1 MNLTLAYSTC
11 PNDTFIFD
19 ALANGKIDT
28 EGIDF
33 EISLADIDVL
43 NKNAVA
49 ANPPDI
55 TKISS
60 NAYGIDIWKNYVI
73 LDSGS
78 ALGRNNGPLLVAKE
92 AFPLSEMDSKKILI
106 PGVNTTA
113 NLLFTTFFPNA
124 KDKTPLLFS
133 KIEGEVISGHYDAG
147 LLIHEGRFTYQSKGL
162 VKIADMGELWEQ
174 KFGMPI
180 PLGSIIAKRSL
191 PQDVI
196 AKVDRIIRRSVQY
209 SLDNPE
215 SPMPYIRDNAREMD
229 DTVMRSHIALY
240 VNNFSVSLGEEGRA
254 AITFLY
260 QKAFENGLYKELPEG
275 IFAECS
281 LQKKL
286 NISAFNICT

>member
-1 MNLTLAYSTC
+1 MKLTLAYSTC

-174 KFGMPI
+174 NFGMPI
-180 PLGSIIAKRSL
+180 SLGSIIAKRSL
-191 PQDVI
+191 PQDI
-196 AKVDRIIRRSVQY
+196 ITKVDRIIRRSVQY

-229 DTVMRSHIALY
+229 DTVMRNHIALY

-275 IFAECS
+275 IFA
-281 LQKKL
+281 
-286 NISAFNICT
+286 

>member
-1 MNLTLAYSTC
+1 MKLTLAYSTC

-43 NKNAVA
+43 NKNAVS

-60 NAYGIDIWKNYVI
+60 NAYGIDIWKDYVI

-92 AFPLSEMDSKKILI
+92 AFPLTEINQKRILI

-124 KDKTPLLFS
+124 KDKTPMLFS
-133 KIEGEVISGHYDAG
+133 EIEKEVINRHYDAG
-147 LLIHEGRFTYQSKGL
+147 LLIHEGRFTYQNKGL
-162 VKIADMGELWEQ
+162 VKLADMGELWEK
-174 KFGMPI
+174 KFNMPI
-180 PLGSIIAKRSL
+180 PLGSIIARRTLS
-191 PQDVI
+191 PDII

-209 SLDNPE
+209 SLNNPE

-240 VNNFSVSLGEEGRA
+240 VNNFSVSLGKEGRQ
-254 AITFLY
+254 AIEFLY
-260 QKAFENGLYKELPEG
+260 KKAFENGLYKELPNG
-275 IFAECS
+275 MF
-281 LQKKL
+281 LG
-286 NISAFNICT
+286 

>member
-1 MNLTLAYSTC
+1 MKLTLAYSTC

-43 NKNAVA
+43 NKNAVS

-60 NAYGIDIWKNYVI
+60 NAYGIDIWKDYVI

-92 AFPLSEMDSKKILI
+92 AFPLTEINQKRILI

-124 KDKTPLLFS
+124 KDKTPMLFS
-133 KIEGEVISGHYDAG
+133 EIEKEVINRHYDAG

-162 VKIADMGELWEQ
+162 VKLADMGELWEK
-174 KFGMPI
+174 KFNMPI
-180 PLGSIIAKRSL
+180 PLGSIIARRTLS
-191 PQDVI
+191 PDII

-209 SLDNPE
+209 SLNNPE

-240 VNNFSVSLGEEGRA
+240 VNNFSVSLGKEGRQ
-254 AITFLY
+254 AIEFLY
-260 QKAFENGLYKELPEG
+260 KKAFENGLYKELPNG
-275 IFAECS
+275 MF
-281 LQKKL
+281 LG
-286 NISAFNICT
+286 

>member
-1 MNLTLAYSTC
+1 MKLTLAYSTC

-49 ANPPDI
+49 ANAPDV

-209 SLDNPE
+209 SLNNPE

-275 IFAECS
+275 IFA
-281 LQKKL
+281 
-286 NISAFNICT
+286 

>member
-1 MNLTLAYSTC
+1 MKLTLAYSTC

-33 EISLADIDVL
+33 DISLADIDVL

-174 KFGMPI
+174 NFGMPI

-191 PQDVI
+191 PQDI
-196 AKVDRIIRRSVQY
+196 ITKVDRIIRRSVQY
-209 SLDNPE
+209 SLNNPE

-275 IFAECS
+275 IFAE
-281 LQKKL
+281 
-286 NISAFNICT
+286 

>member
-1 MNLTLAYSTC
+1 MKLTLAYSTC

-43 NKNAVA
+43 NKNAVS

-60 NAYGIDIWKNYVI
+60 NAYGIDIWKDYVI

-92 AFPLSEMDSKKILI
+92 AFPLTEINQKRILI
-106 PGVNTTA
+106 PGINTTA

-124 KDKTPLLFS
+124 KDKTPMLFS
-133 KIEGEVISGHYDAG
+133 EIEKEVINRHYDAG

-162 VKIADMGELWEQ
+162 VKLADMGELWEK
-174 KFGMPI
+174 KFNMPI
-180 PLGSIIAKRSL
+180 PLGSIIARRTLS
-191 PQDVI
+191 PDII

-209 SLDNPE
+209 SLNNPE

-240 VNNFSVSLGEEGRA
+240 VNNFSVSLGKEGRQ
-254 AITFLY
+254 AIEFLY
-260 QKAFENGLYKELPEG
+260 KKAFENGLYKELPKG
-275 IFAECS
+275 MF
-281 LQKKL
+281 LG
-286 NISAFNICT
+286 

>member
-1 MNLTLAYSTC
+1 MKLTLAYSTC

-43 NKNAVA
+43 NKNAVS

-60 NAYGIDIWKNYVI
+60 NAYGIDIWKDYVI

-92 AFPLSEMDSKKILI
+92 AFPLTEINQKRILI
-106 PGVNTTA
+106 PGINTTA

-124 KDKTPLLFS
+124 KDKTPMLFS
-133 KIEGEVISGHYDAG
+133 EIEKEVINRHYDAG

-162 VKIADMGELWEQ
+162 VKLADMGELWEK
-174 KFGMPI
+174 KFNMPI
-180 PLGSIIAKRSL
+180 PLGSIIARRTLS
-191 PQDVI
+191 PDII

-209 SLDNPE
+209 SLNNPE

-240 VNNFSVSLGEEGRA
+240 VNNFSVSLGKEGRQ
-254 AITFLY
+254 AIEFLY
-260 QKAFENGLYKELPEG
+260 QKAFENGLYKELPNG
-275 IFAECS
+275 MF
-281 LQKKL
+281 LG
-286 NISAFNICT
+286 

>member
-1 MNLTLAYSTC
+1 MKLTLAYSTC

-43 NKNAVA
+43 NKNAVS

-60 NAYGIDIWKNYVI
+60 NAYGIDIWKDYVI

-92 AFPLSEMDSKKILI
+92 AFPLTEINQKRILI

-124 KDKTPLLFS
+124 KDKTPMLFS
-133 KIEGEVISGHYDAG
+133 EIEKEVINRHYDAG
-147 LLIHEGRFTYQSKGL
+147 LLIHEGRFTYKSKGL
-162 VKIADMGELWEQ
+162 VKLADMGELWEK
-174 KFGMPI
+174 KFNMPI
-180 PLGSIIAKRSL
+180 PLGSIIARRTLS
-191 PQDVI
+191 PDII

-209 SLDNPE
+209 SLNNPE

-240 VNNFSVSLGEEGRA
+240 VNNFSVSLGTEGRQ
-254 AITFLY
+254 AIEFLY
-260 QKAFENGLYKELPEG
+260 KKAYENGLYKELPEG
-275 IFAECS
+275 MF
-281 LQKKL
+281 LG
-286 NISAFNICT
+286 

>member
-1 MNLTLAYSTC
+1 MKLTLAYSTC

-43 NKNAVA
+43 NKNAVS

-60 NAYGIDIWKNYVI
+60 NAYGIDIWKDYVI

-78 ALGRNNGPLLVAKE
+78 ALGRNNGPLLVAKNE
-92 AFPLSEMDSKKILI
+92 FPLEEMDSKRILI

-113 NLLFTTFFPNA
+113 NLLFTTFFPKA
-124 KDKTPLLFS
+124 KEKTPLLFS

-147 LLIHEGRFTYQSKGL
+147 LLIHEGRFTYKSKGL

-174 KFGMPI
+174 RFGMPI
-180 PLGSIIAKRSL
+180 PLGSIIVKRSL

-209 SLDNPE
+209 SLNNPE

-229 DTVMRSHIALY
+229 DEVMRSHIALY
-240 VNNFSVSLGEEGRA
+240 VNNFSVSLGTEGRN

-275 IFAECS
+275 IFG
-281 LQKKL
+281 
-286 NISAFNICT
+286 

>member
-1 MNLTLAYSTC
+1 MKLTLAYSTC

-43 NKNAVA
+43 NKNAVS

-60 NAYGIDIWKNYVI
+60 NAYGIDIWKDYVI

-78 ALGRNNGPLLVAKE
+78 ALGRNNGPLLVAKNE
-92 AFPLSEMDSKKILI
+92 FPLEEMDSKRILI

-113 NLLFTTFFPNA
+113 NLLFTTFFPYA
-124 KDKTPLLFS
+124 KEKTPLLFS

-147 LLIHEGRFTYQSKGL
+147 LLIHEGRFTYKSKGL

-174 KFGMPI
+174 RFGMPI

-196 AKVDRIIRRSVQY
+196 AKVDRIIRRSVEY
-209 SLDNPE
+209 SFAHPE

-229 DTVMRSHIALY
+229 DEVMRSHIALY
-240 VNNFSVSLGEEGRA
+240 VNNFSVSLGKEGRQ
-254 AITFLY
+254 AIEFLY
-260 QKAFENGLYKELPEG
+260 KKAFENGLYKELPNG
-275 IFAECS
+275 MF
-281 LQKKL
+281 LG
-286 NISAFNICT
+286 

>member
-1 MNLTLAYSTC
+1 MKLTLAYSTC

-60 NAYGIDIWKNYVI
+60 NAYGIDIWKNYVT
-73 LDSGS
+73 LNSGS
-78 ALGRNNGPLLVAKE
+78 ALGRNNGPLLVAKND
-92 AFPLSEMDSKKILI
+92 FPLTEMDSKRILI

-147 LLIHEGRFTYQSKGL
+147 LLIHEGRFTYKSKGL

-174 KFGMPI
+174 RFGMPI

-191 PQDVI
+191 SKEVI
-196 AKVDRIIRRSVQY
+196 QKVDRIIRRSVEY
-209 SLDNPE
+209 SFAHPE

-229 DTVMRSHIALY
+229 DEVMRSHIALY
-240 VNNFSVSLGEEGRA
+240 VNNFSINLGEEGRN
-254 AITFLY
+254 AIRFLY
-260 QKAFENGLYKELPEG
+260 QKAYENGLYKEMPVE
-275 IFAECS
+275 IFVE
-281 LQKKL
+281 
-286 NISAFNICT
+286 

>member
-1 MNLTLAYSTC
+1 MKLTLAYSTC

-43 NKNAVA
+43 NKNAVS

-60 NAYGIDIWKNYVI
+60 NAYGIDIWKDYVI

-92 AFPLSEMDSKKILI
+92 AFPLTEINQKRILI

-124 KDKTPLLFS
+124 KDKTPMLFS
-133 KIEGEVISGHYDAG
+133 EIEKEVINRHYDAG
-147 LLIHEGRFTYQSKGL
+147 LLIHEGRFTYKSKGL
-162 VKIADMGELWEQ
+162 VKLADMGELWEK
-174 KFGMPI
+174 KFNMPI
-180 PLGSIIAKRSL
+180 PLGSIIARRTLS
-191 PQDVI
+191 PDII

-209 SLDNPE
+209 SLNNPE

-240 VNNFSVSLGEEGRA
+240 VNNFSVSLGKEGRQ
-254 AITFLY
+254 AIEFLY
-260 QKAFENGLYKELPEG
+260 KKAFENGLYKELPNG
-275 IFAECS
+275 MF
-281 LQKKL
+281 LG
-286 NISAFNICT
+286 

>member
-1 MNLTLAYSTC
+1 MKLTLAYSTC

-92 AFPLSEMDSKKILI
+92 AFPLTEINQKRILI
-106 PGVNTTA
+106 PGINTTA

-162 VKIADMGELWEQ
+162 VKIADMGELWE
-174 KFGMPI
+174 KNFGMPI

-191 PQDVI
+191 PQDI
-196 AKVDRIIRRSVQY
+196 ITKVDRIIRRSVLY

-229 DTVMRSHIALY
+229 DAVMRSHIALY
-240 VNNFSVSLGEEGRA
+240 VNNFSVSLGKEGRQ
-254 AITFLY
+254 AIEFLY
-260 QKAFENGLYKELPEG
+260 KKAFENGLYKELPEG
-275 IFAECS
+275 IFA
-281 LQKKL
+281 
-286 NISAFNICT
+286 

>member
-1 MNLTLAYSTC
+1 MKLTLAYSTC

-19 ALANGKIDT
+19 ALAHGKIDT

-43 NKNAVA
+43 NKNAVS

-60 NAYGIDIWKNYVI
+60 NAYGIDIWKDYVI

-78 ALGRNNGPLLVAKE
+78 ALGRNNGPLLVAKNE
-92 AFPLSEMDSKKILI
+92 FPLEEMDSKRILI

-147 LLIHEGRFTYQSKGL
+147 LLIHEGRFTYKSKGL

-174 KFGMPI
+174 RFGMPI
-180 PLGSIIAKRSL
+180 PLGSIIAKRNAHSARFDNSQTLIASGCYSQSRPHYPPQCGVFVCPSRIANALHPRQRPRNGRRGNAQPHCPLCQQLFGFARHRRTQRHHIPLSKSL
-191 PQDVI
+191 
-196 AKVDRIIRRSVQY
+196 
-209 SLDNPE
+209 
-215 SPMPYIRDNAREMD
+215 
-229 DTVMRSHIALY
+229 
-240 VNNFSVSLGEEGRA
+240 
-254 AITFLY
+254 
-260 QKAFENGLYKELPEG
+260 
-275 IFAECS
+275 
-281 LQKKL
+281 
-286 NISAFNICT
+286 

>member
-1 MNLTLAYSTC
+1 MKLTLAYSTC

-43 NKNAVA
+43 NKNAVS

-60 NAYGIDIWKNYVI
+60 NAYGIDIWKDYVI
-73 LDSGS
+73 FDSGS

-92 AFPLSEMDSKKILI
+92 AFPLSEINQKRILI
-106 PGVNTTA
+106 PGINTTA

-124 KDKTPLLFS
+124 KDKTPMLFS
-133 KIEGEVISGHYDAG
+133 EIEKEVINRHYDAG

-162 VKIADMGELWEQ
+162 VKLADMGELWE
-174 KFGMPI
+174 KNFNMPI
-180 PLGSIIAKRSL
+180 PLGSIIARRTLS
-191 PQDVI
+191 PDII

-209 SLDNPE
+209 SLNNPE

-240 VNNFSVSLGEEGRA
+240 VNNFSVSLGKEGRQ
-254 AITFLY
+254 AIEFLY
-260 QKAFENGLYKELPEG
+260 KKAFENGLYKELPKG
-275 IFAECS
+275 MF
-281 LQKKL
+281 LG
-286 NISAFNICT
+286 

>member
-1 MNLTLAYSTC
+1 MKLTLAYSTC

-33 EISLADIDVL
+33 EILLADIDVL
-43 NKNAVA
+43 NKNAVS

-73 LDSGS
+73 LNSGS

-92 AFPLSEMDSKKILI
+92 AFSLSEMDSKRILI

-191 PQDVI
+191 PQDI
-196 AKVDRIIRRSVQY
+196 ITKVDRIIRRSVQY
-209 SLDNPE
+209 SLNNPE

-229 DTVMRSHIALY
+229 DDVMRSHIALY

-275 IFAECS
+275 IFA
-281 LQKKL
+281 
-286 NISAFNICT
+286 

>member
-1 MNLTLAYSTC
+1 MKLTLAYSTC

-60 NAYGIDIWKNYVI
+60 NAYGIDIWKNYVT
-73 LDSGS
+73 LNSGS
-78 ALGRNNGPLLVAKE
+78 ALGRNNGPLLVAKND
-92 AFPLSEMDSKKILI
+92 FPLTEMDSKRILI

-147 LLIHEGRFTYQSKGL
+147 LLIHEGRFTYKSKGL

-174 KFGMPI
+174 RFGMPI

-191 PQDVI
+191 SKEVI
-196 AKVDRIIRRSVQY
+196 QKVDRIIRRSVEY
-209 SLDNPE
+209 SFAHPE

-229 DTVMRSHIALY
+229 DEVMRSHIALY
-240 VNNFSVSLGEEGRA
+240 VNNFSIDLGEEGRN
-254 AITFLY
+254 AIRFLY
-260 QKAFENGLYKELPEG
+260 QKAYENGLYKEMPVE
-275 IFAECS
+275 IFVE
-281 LQKKL
+281 
-286 NISAFNICT
+286 

>member
-1 MNLTLAYSTC
+1 MKLTLAYSTC

-43 NKNAVA
+43 NKNAVS

-60 NAYGIDIWKNYVI
+60 NAYGIDIWKDYVI
-73 LDSGS
+73 LDSGL
-78 ALGRNNGPLLVAKE
+78 ALGRNNGPLLVAKNE
-92 AFPLSEMDSKKILI
+92 FPLEEMDSKRILI

-147 LLIHEGRFTYQSKGL
+147 LLIHEGRFTYKSKGL

-174 KFGMPI
+174 RFGMPI

-196 AKVDRIIRRSVQY
+196 ARVDRIIRRSVEY
-209 SLDNPE
+209 SFAHPE

-229 DTVMRSHIALY
+229 DEVMRSHIALY
-240 VNNFSVSLGEEGRA
+240 VNNFSVSLGKEGRN

-275 IFAECS
+275 MF
-281 LQKKL
+281 LG
-286 NISAFNICT
+286 

>member
-1 MNLTLAYSTC
+1 MKLTLAYSTC

-49 ANPPDI
+49 ANAPDI

-92 AFPLSEMDSKKILI
+92 AFPLSEMDSKRILI

-229 DTVMRSHIALY
+229 DDVMRSHIALY

-275 IFAECS
+275 IFG
-281 LQKKL
+281 
-286 NISAFNICT
+286 

>member
-1 MNLTLAYSTC
+1 MKLTLAYSTC

-43 NKNAVA
+43 NKNAVS

-78 ALGRNNGPLLVAKE
+78 ALGKNNGPLLVAKE
-92 AFPLSEMDSKKILI
+92 AFPLSEMNSKRILI

-147 LLIHEGRFTYQSKGL
+147 LLIHEGRFTYKSKGL

-174 KFGMPI
+174 NFGMPI

-191 PQDVI
+191 PQDI
-196 AKVDRIIRRSVQY
+196 ITKVDRIIRRSVQY
-209 SLDNPE
+209 SLNNPE

-240 VNNFSVSLGEEGRA
+240 VNIFSVSLGKEGRQ
-254 AITFLY
+254 AIEFLY
-260 QKAFENGLYKELPEG
+260 KKAFENGLYKELPKG
-275 IFAECS
+275 MF
-281 LQKKL
+281 LG
-286 NISAFNICT
+286 

>member
-1 MNLTLAYSTC
+1 MKLTLAYSTC

-33 EISLADIDVL
+33 DISLADIDVL

-92 AFPLSEMDSKKILI
+92 AFPLSKMDSKKILI

-174 KFGMPI
+174 NFGMPI

-191 PQDVI
+191 PQDI
-196 AKVDRIIRRSVQY
+196 ITKVDRIIRRSVQY
-209 SLDNPE
+209 SLNNPE

-275 IFAECS
+275 IFAE
-281 LQKKL
+281 
-286 NISAFNICT
+286 

>member
-1 MNLTLAYSTC
+1 MKLTLAYSTC

-43 NKNAVA
+43 NKNAVSA
-49 ANPPDI
+49 TPPDV
-55 TKISS
+55 TQISS
-60 NAYGIDIWKNYVI
+60 NAYGIDIWKDYVI

-92 AFPLSEMDSKKILI
+92 AFPLSKMDSKKILI

-191 PQDVI
+191 PQDI
-196 AKVDRIIRRSVQY
+196 ITKVDRIIRRSVQY
-209 SLDNPE
+209 SLNNPE

-275 IFAECS
+275 IFAE
-281 LQKKL
+281 
-286 NISAFNICT
+286 

>member
-1 MNLTLAYSTC
+1 MKLTLAYSTC

-33 EISLADIDVL
+33 DISLADIDVL

-92 AFPLSEMDSKKILI
+92 AFPLSKMDSKKILI

-124 KDKTPLLFS
+124 KDKTPLLLS
-133 KIEGEVISGHYDAG
+133 KIESEVISGHYDAG

-174 KFGMPI
+174 NFGMPI

-191 PQDVI
+191 PQDI
-196 AKVDRIIRRSVQY
+196 ITKVDRIIRRSVQY

-229 DTVMRSHIALY
+229 DTVMRNHIALY

-275 IFAECS
+275 IFA
-281 LQKKL
+281 K
-286 NISAFNICT
+286 

>member
-1 MNLTLAYSTC
+1 MKLTLAYSTC

-43 NKNAVA
+43 NKNAVS

-60 NAYGIDIWKNYVI
+60 NAYGIDIWKDYVI
-73 LDSGS
+73 LNSGS
-78 ALGRNNGPLLVAKE
+78 ALGRNNGPLLVAKNE
-92 AFPLSEMDSKKILI
+92 FPLEEMDSKRILI

-124 KDKTPLLFS
+124 KEKTPLLFS

-147 LLIHEGRFTYQSKGL
+147 LLIHEGRFTYKSKGL

-174 KFGMPI
+174 RFGMPI

-196 AKVDRIIRRSVQY
+196 AKVDRIIRRSVEY
-209 SLDNPE
+209 SFAHPE

-229 DTVMRSHIALY
+229 DEVMRSHIALY
-240 VNNFSVSLGEEGRA
+240 VNNFSVSLGSEGRN

-260 QKAFENGLYKELPEG
+260 QKAFENGLYKEMPVE
-275 IFAECS
+275 IFVE
-281 LQKKL
+281 
-286 NISAFNICT
+286 

>member
-1 MNLTLAYSTC
+1 MKLTLAYSTC

-43 NKNAVA
+43 NKNAVS

-60 NAYGIDIWKNYVI
+60 NAYGIDIWKDYVI

-92 AFPLSEMDSKKILI
+92 AFPLTEINQKRILI

-124 KDKTPLLFS
+124 KDKTPMLFS
-133 KIEGEVISGHYDAG
+133 EIEKEVINRHYDAG
-147 LLIHEGRFTYQSKGL
+147 LLIHEGRFTYKSKGL
-162 VKIADMGELWEQ
+162 VKLADMGELWEK
-174 KFGMPI
+174 KFNMPI
-180 PLGSIIAKRSL
+180 PLGSIIARRTLS
-191 PQDVI
+191 PDII

-209 SLDNPE
+209 SLNNPE

-229 DTVMRSHIALY
+229 DEVMRSHIALY
-240 VNNFSVSLGEEGRA
+240 VNNFSVSLGKEGRQ
-254 AITFLY
+254 AIEFLY
-260 QKAFENGLYKELPEG
+260 KKAFENGLYKELPNG
-275 IFAECS
+275 MF
-281 LQKKL
+281 LG
-286 NISAFNICT
+286 

>member
-1 MNLTLAYSTC
+1 MKLTLAYSTC

-92 AFPLSEMDSKKILI
+92 AFPLTEINQKRILI
-106 PGVNTTA
+106 PGINTTA

-124 KDKTPLLFS
+124 KDKTPMLFS
-133 KIEGEVISGHYDAG
+133 EIEKEVINRHYDAG

-162 VKIADMGELWEQ
+162 VKLADMGELWEK
-174 KFGMPI
+174 KFNMPI
-180 PLGSIIAKRSL
+180 PLGSIIARRTLS
-191 PQDVI
+191 PDII

-209 SLDNPE
+209 SLNNPE

-240 VNNFSVSLGEEGRA
+240 VNNFSVSLGKEGRQ
-254 AITFLY
+254 AIEFLY
-260 QKAFENGLYKELPEG
+260 QKAFENGLYKELPNG
-275 IFAECS
+275 MF
-281 LQKKL
+281 LG
-286 NISAFNICT
+286 

>member
-1 MNLTLAYSTC
+1 MKLTLAYSTC

-28 EGIDF
+28 ESIDF

-43 NKNAVA
+43 NKNAVS
-49 ANPPDI
+49 ANPPDV

-60 NAYGIDIWKNYVI
+60 NAYGIDIWKDYVI

-92 AFPLSEMDSKKILI
+92 AFPLTEINQKRILI

-124 KDKTPLLFS
+124 KDKTPMLFS
-133 KIEGEVISGHYDAG
+133 EIEKEVINRHYDAG

-162 VKIADMGELWEQ
+162 VKLADMGELWEK
-174 KFGMPI
+174 KFNMPI
-180 PLGSIIAKRSL
+180 PLGSIIARRTLS
-191 PQDVI
+191 PDII

-209 SLDNPE
+209 SLNNPE

-240 VNNFSVSLGEEGRA
+240 VNNFSVSLGKEGRQ
-254 AITFLY
+254 AIEFLY
-260 QKAFENGLYKELPEG
+260 QKAFENGLYKELPKG
-275 IFAECS
+275 MF
-281 LQKKL
+281 LG
-286 NISAFNICT
+286 

>member
-1 MNLTLAYSTC
+1 MKLTLAYSTC

-174 KFGMPI
+174 NFGMPI

-191 PQDVI
+191 PQDI
-196 AKVDRIIRRSVQY
+196 ITKVDRIIRRSVQY
-209 SLDNPE
+209 SLNNPE

-229 DTVMRSHIALY
+229 DDVMRNHIALY

-275 IFAECS
+275 IFA
-281 LQKKL
+281 
-286 NISAFNICT
+286 